1 MYNDSNFTTHP
12 LAVLKPVKEP
22 RLYTLAEY
30 LQREER
36 SKDRH
41 EYYNGII
48 TKRTMAKGPHN
59 IIVASMTTTL
69 NNALDATGKE
79 YSVFGSQQLVYF
91 PELNFS
97 VYPDVLAVAET
108 PKYWDKNEVLLINP
122 LLIIEVLS
130 RSTRTYDRTD
140 KFKEYKTLP
149 SFQEYLLIDP
159 DKCHIETHFREE
171 PDLWR
176 DKAYKNMDDVI
187 SLKSVGCT
195 IDVRSIYKK
204 ITFKK

>member
-1 MYNDSNFTTHP
+1 MYNDNNFTNHP

-22 RLYTLAEY
+22 HRYTLAEY

-36 SKDRH
+36 SKDRY

-59 IIVASMTTTL
+59 IIVASMTTVL

-97 VYPDVLAVAET
+97 VYPDVLVVAET
-108 PKYWDKNEVLLINP
+108 PQYWDKNEVLLINP
-122 LLIIEVLS
+122 LLIVEVLS

-149 SFQEYLLIDP
+149 SFQEYLLMDP
-159 DKCHIETHFREE
+159 NKCHIETQFREE

-176 DKAYKNMDDVI
+176 DKVYKKMEDVI
-187 SLKSVGCT
+187 LLKSVGCT
-195 IDVRSIYKK
+195 IPVNLIYKK

>member
-1 MYNDSNFTTHP
+1 MYNDNNFTTHS

-41 EYYNGII
+41 EYFNGII

-59 IIVASMTTTL
+59 IIVASTTTAL
-69 NNALDATGKE
+69 NNALDAMDKE

-176 DKAYKNMDDVI
+176 DKSYKKMEDVI
-187 SLKSVGCT
+187 HLKSVGCS
-195 IDVRSIYKK
+195 IEVRSIYKK